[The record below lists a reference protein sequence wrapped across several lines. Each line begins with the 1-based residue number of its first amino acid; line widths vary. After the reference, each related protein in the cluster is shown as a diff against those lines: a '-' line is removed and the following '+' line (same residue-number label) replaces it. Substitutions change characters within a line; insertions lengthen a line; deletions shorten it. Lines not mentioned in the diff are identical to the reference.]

1 MENVE
6 NSTLYRTGDMI
17 VATATEST
25 VGANHDIMMQGDRK
39 NDLISQEVT
48 NYK

>member
-1 MENVE
+1 MHDWRAANWI
-6 NSTLYRTGDMI
+6 MI

-39 NDLISQEVT
+39 NDLISQEVRYG
-48 NYK
+48 NNEEY